1 MKIEYDNLA
10 NQYERN
16 RRINEAV
23 LKELLATSR
32 IDGSSRV
39 LDVGCGTGNYILAIA
54 ERVGC
59 QCWGIEPS
67 DNMLAAARRRGPGQV
82 TLLKGSAEEMM
93 FPDSFFDFIFSVDVI
108 HHVADRKAHF
118 VRAHAQL
125 VNGGLLC
132 IVTDS
137 AEIIRTREPLSRYF
151 PETVEAEFRR
161 YPPVQQLKEELRQSG
176 FTRVTETT
184 TELPYLVTDLQAYA
198 ERAFSSLHLIS
209 DDAFDRGL
217 ARMKEAL
224 ASGPVQGISRYMH
237 VWAGK

>member
-1 MKIEYDNLA
+1 MKIEYGNIA

-23 LKELLATSR
+23 LADLLSVSR
-32 IDGSSRV
+32 IDAFSKV

-67 DNMLAAARRRGPGQV
+67 DNMLAAARRRGQGRV
-82 TLLKGSAEEMM
+82 TLLKASAEEMM
-93 FPDSFFDFIFSVDVI
+93 FSDSFFDLIFSVDVI

-118 VRAHAQL
+118 VRAQAQL

-132 IVTDS
+132 VVTDS

-151 PETVEAEFRR
+151 PETVEVELRR
-161 YPPVQQLKEELRQSG
+161 YPPIQRLKDELRQSG
-176 FTRVTETT
+176 FTRITETT
-184 TELPYLVTDLQAYA
+184 TELPYRVTDLQPYA
-198 ERAFSSLHLIS
+198 EKAYSSLHLI
-209 DDAFDRGL
+209 AEEVFERGL
-217 ARMKEAL
+217 ALMQEAL
-224 ASGPVQGISRYMH
+224 RSGPIQGVSRYVH